1 MQDGKS
7 CVSSISLAYPL
18 LLFIAVF
25 NMTVEVKSMMT
36 CDLIVELFLMLI
48 ILMQLII
55 ELKK

>member
-1 MQDGKS
+1 MQDEKS
-7 CVSSISLAYPL
+7 RVFSISLPYPL
-18 LLFIAVF
+18 LLFIVVF

-48 ILMQLII
+48 ILTQLII